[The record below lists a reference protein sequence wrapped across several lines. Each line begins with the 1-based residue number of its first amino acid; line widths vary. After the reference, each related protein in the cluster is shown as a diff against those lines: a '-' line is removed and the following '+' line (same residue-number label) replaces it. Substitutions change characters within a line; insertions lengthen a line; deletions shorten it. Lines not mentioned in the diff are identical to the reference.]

1 MVAGSRGPA
10 RASGRQL
17 ARALVLAALVAL
29 VCTLLRGSTVGAFA
43 QLVGGTVGG
52 RWARRS
58 FFSSQPAAAEKQE
71 KPSSREEKEQEPEE
85 PVLRQKKE
93 REELSNELRKELETL
108 ASSLGAATGKVAD
121 APGLLSLIRGKVAGL
136 QAMVD
141 VSPPEQDMNVSR
153 TDSELMRHRLQ
164 VAQEAIRTAEV
175 AVLEA
180 EAKAEGCEVE
190 VFFPLAAELN
200 KTRPVSSSRM
210 DQSMPSHSVAST
222 VDEYPVGRTY
232 LTSAEASL
240 ARTQAKLAVAEARVE
255 VLRAGLQ
262 ALGGK
267 LGTGGPLLGEVVMKF
282 MDDKALVR
290 DCSEKVAL
298 LQRSQR

>member
-200 KTRPVSSSRM
+200 KTR
-210 DQSMPSHSVAST
+210 
-222 VDEYPVGRTY
+222 TY

>member
-1 MVAGSRGPA
+1 MVAGSRGPT
-10 RASGRQL
+10 RASGRQP

-29 VCTLLRGSTVGAFA
+29 ACTLLRGSAVGAFA
-43 QLVGGTVGG
+43 QLVGGTVGS
-52 RWARRS
+52 RWVRRS
-58 FFSSQPAAAEKQE
+58 FFSRQPAAAEKQE
-71 KPSSREEKEQEPEE
+71 KPSSREEKEQEPE
-85 PVLRQKKE
+85 E

-108 ASSLGAATGKVAD
+108 ASSLGAATEKVAD

-200 KTRPVSSSRM
+200 KTR
-210 DQSMPSHSVAST
+210 
-222 VDEYPVGRTY
+222 TY

-267 LGTGGPLLGEVVMKF
+267 LGTGGPLLGEVFMKF